1 MAKRPPRFQTQPCL
15 GILFILSLR
24 KLLSLTRLML
34 DGRFFS
40 RSGTTFLIFYLW
52 AALSKSL
59 TPAQICDLPP
69 GTISDI
75 VNEHNLTVHW
85 TEKHTHRDCA
95 LYTGETNRQLFNFP
109 CTDFFFFFP
118 PDASSFTLST
128 SSHRSMRELVPRLRD
143 GSGALQV
150 PSDRWEHL
158 IEGIF

>member
-95 LYTGETNRQLFNFP
+95 LYTGETNRPLFNFP
-109 CTDFFFFFP
+109 CTVFFFSRP
-118 PDASSFTLST
+118 TPA
-128 SSHRSMRELVPRLRD
+128 RLRCQHPPTGRCESWCRD
-143 GSGALQV
+143 SATDQELFRYR
-150 PSDRWEHL
+150 PDRWEHL
-158 IEGIF
+158 IGGIF